1 MIIKASAT
9 LRQNYN
15 DIVSLCKETKEPV
28 FLTKN
33 GEGDAVI
40 MDMETFNR
48 REKILELRESLLKIE
63 ENRMRGQKGYS
74 PEEVYDILGKVIE
87 EAAGEQK
94 EI

>member
-40 MDMETFNR
+40 MDIETFNR
-48 REKILELRESLLKIE
+48 REKILELRENLLKIE